1 MSSTSKNVLSVSV
14 PCLASSTTVV
24 SDVFQF
30 EDDMR
35 GTRVDLVV
43 NPATLTNAMTAR
55 LQFSS
60 DNATWTDIDAANASV
75 SITTSA
81 SATQFSFA
89 LNPNASTMATKFP
102 LKQYGRVVVV
112 SAVADTCTVIGCR
125 VSNAQ
130 VQRGQERTNTN
141 G

>member
-1 MSSTSKNVLSVSV
+1 MSSTSKSVLPASV

-43 NPATLTNAMTAR
+43 IPATLTNAMTAR

-60 DNATWTDIDAANASV
+60 DGVTWTDIDATNAAV
-75 SITTSA
+75 SITTVVV
-81 SATQFSFA
+81 ATQFSFA
-89 LNPNASTMATKFP
+89 LNPSASTMATKFP

-112 SAVADTCTVIGCR
+112 SGVSDTCTVTGCR
-125 VSNAQ
+125 VSN
-130 VQRGQERTNTN
+130 VQAVRGQARTN
-141 G
+141 